1 MAFDKNIFKNDII
14 LSKSLKYNIYKMK
27 KHIYPENFSIYGKF
41 SNKLGIIRYANKVTN
56 EVTFTNT
63 LISKS
68 VFFKSKKMFQETLL
82 L

>member
-1 MAFDKNIFKNDII
+1 MQKIFQ
-14 LSKSLKYNIYKMK
+14 YM
-27 KHIYPENFSIYGKF
+27 ENFQK
-41 SNKLGIIRYANKVTN
+41 KLGIIRYANKMTN
-56 EVTFTNT
+56 KVTFTNT

>member
-1 MAFDKNIFKNDII
+1 MAFDKHIFKNDII
-14 LSKSLKYNIYKMK
+14 LSQSSKYNMNIMI

-41 SNKLGIIRYANKVTN
+41 SKKLGIIRYANKVTN